1 MATQKKR
8 AQSPQERPLDL
19 QTLKA
24 FWDTM
29 SRHFGDLPI
38 DLSLF
43 NYRAKTEKGLLVR
56 QGADG
61 NVNIPIAQAYD
72 KILKL
77 IEKYY
82 HKGEDILWRPA
93 YSLDEE
99 ALVDMLWVDDFR
111 FDNELGLKP
120 LFYIQTSPANGDK
133 PAKYQAFFK
142 LKEPVP
148 RNVAEDLQKALAR
161 VTGDKGA
168 TGYVQHR
175 RMAGLANGKYPDDPL
190 VIMFLGEEG
199 NGIIDPNELKPIAM
213 FEATPIE
220 GAGGGVA
227 TDTVP
232 NDVAENSFGS
242 DDVAEDGQKPEGQ
255 SEGQEPKRQWPD
267 YIKPVGGMPY
277 RSVGIKSREEFVKRR
292 QDGTIDESATDMA
305 WAVHM
310 VRRCSMAGWDY
321 GTIAL
326 SVYEKLR
333 QKSPEIKRRKGN
345 LDHARDYLYRTV
357 LRAIDLVRRTPLQP
371 RQEPEAGLEL

>member
-8 AQSPQERPLDL
+8 AQSPQRLLDL
-19 QTLKA
+19 DMLRH

-29 SRHFGDLPI
+29 SRHFRDLPI

-43 NYRAKTEKGLLVR
+43 NYKAEAEKRPLVK
-56 QGADG
+56 QGVDG
-61 NVNIPIAQAYD
+61 NVNIPIAKAYD
-72 KILKL
+72 IVLKL
-77 IEKYY
+77 IEDYY

-93 YSLDEE
+93 YSMPEDFP
-99 ALVDMLWVDDFR
+99 VSMLWVDDFN
-111 FDNELGLKP
+111 FDNKLELKP
-120 LFYIQTSPANGDK
+120 LVYIQTSPANGDK

-148 RNVAEDLQKALAR
+148 RKVAEDLQKALTR
-161 VTGDKGA
+161 LTGDKGA

-175 RMAGLANGKYPDDPL
+175 RMAGLVNGKYEDEPL

-199 NGIIDPNELKPIAM
+199 DGIIDPAELKPIAM

-220 GAGGGVA
+220 GARGGVA
-227 TDTVP
+227 MDTVP
-232 NDVAENSFGS
+232 NNVAENSFGS
-242 DDVAEDGQKPEGQ
+242 EDVAENGQEPEGQ

-277 RSVGIKSREEFVKRR
+277 RSVGIKTREEFVKRR
-292 QDGTIDESATDMA
+292 QDGTIDDSATDMA

-310 VRRCSMAGWDY
+310 VRRCSMSGWDY

-371 RQEPEAGLEL
+371 RQEPEAELEL

>member
-1 MATQKKR
+1 MPKRKEER
-8 AQSPQERPLDL
+8 AQSPQRLLSQEA
-19 QTLKA
+19 LKA

-29 SRHFGDLPI
+29 SRYFRDLPI
-38 DLSLF
+38 DFSLF
-43 NYRAKTEKGLLVR
+43 NYKAQTEKGLLVR
-56 QGADG
+56 QGVKS
-61 NVNIPIAQAYD
+61 NVPMTQAYD
-72 KILKL
+72 TVLEL

-93 YSLDEE
+93 YSLDEM

-120 LFYIQTSPANGDK
+120 LFYIQTSPASGDK

-148 RNVAEDLQKALAR
+148 KKVAEELQKTLAR
-161 VTGDKGA
+161 LTGDPGA
-168 TGYVQHR
+168 SGYVQHR
-175 RMAGLANGKYPDDPL
+175 RMAGIVNGKYEDEPL
-190 VIMFLGEEG
+190 IIMSLGEEG
-199 NGIIDPNELKPIAM
+199 DGIINPAELKPIAM
-213 FEATPIE
+213 FEASPV

-232 NDVAENSFGS
+232 NDVAGNSFGS
-242 DDVAEDGQKPEGQ
+242 DDVAGNGQEPERQ
-255 SEGQEPKRQWPD
+255 SEGQEPKWQWPD

-277 RSVGIKSREEFVKRR
+277 RSVGIKTREEFIKRR
-292 QDGTIDESATDMA
+292 KDGTIDESATDMA

-310 VRRCSMAGWDY
+310 VRRCSMAGWDD

-357 LRAIDLVRRTPLQP
+357 LKAIDLVRRTPLQP
-371 RQEPEAGLEL
+371 RQEPEAELEL